1 MDKNTES
8 IAYCWRSGEV
18 EITSCMPEGALGI
31 AKGNARLLGKA
42 ITLYA
47 VHGYRPNLYLVP
59 GLPVATSPD
68 ERLESVNRFRDLINE
83 TLERYTL
90 HEGVRYDGRTF
101 LVRCPDCGHEQG
113 DMGCSIGCDIC
124 GALMPTLDGTDWPT
138 CLHCG
143 APETPEGDC
152 SAQCELSVEE

>member
-1 MDKNTES
+1 MNKSTES
-8 IAYCWRSGEV
+8 IAYCWQSGEV
-18 EITSCMPEGALGI
+18 EIASYIPDGALGI
-31 AKGNARLLGKA
+31 ARGNARLLGKA

-68 ERLESVNRFRDLINE
+68 ERFEAVNRFRDLITE
-83 TLERYTL
+83 TLERYAL
-90 HEGVRYDGRTF
+90 PEEVRWDGGTF
-101 LVRCPDCGHEQG
+101 LVRCSDCGHEQG
-113 DMGCSIGCDIC
+113 DMGGSIGCDIC
-124 GALMPTLDGTDWPT
+124 GALMPTLDGTGWPT
-138 CLHCG
+138 CVFCG

>member
-1 MDKNTES
+1 MNKSTES
-8 IAYCWRSGEV
+8 IAYCWQSGEV
-18 EITSCMPEGALGI
+18 EIASGIPDGALGI

-42 ITLYA
+42 ISIYA

-68 ERLESVNRFRDLINE
+68 ERLESVNRFRALINK

-90 HEGVRYDGRTF
+90 PEGVRWDGGAC

-113 DMGCSIGCDIC
+113 DTGCNTDCDIC
-124 GALMPTLDGTDWPT
+124 GALMPTLDRTDWPT
-138 CLHCG
+138 CVFCG

-152 SAQCELSVEE
+152 SAQCELSVED